1 MTQTQ
6 GAARDL
12 RAPDLQPFRAK
23 PQRLLGLFAH
33 PDDETFC
40 SGGTLARYTAAGA
53 TARVVSFTRGQAG
66 QIRDA
71 NVATRRTLGAVRET
85 ELMLACARL
94 GVQEAVCLD
103 FQDGGLSSV
112 NREHLVAD
120 ILREIVAFRPTT
132 IFTFGPD
139 GGYGHP
145 DHVALSAAVTA
156 TWEIYLARILPSEPA
171 PSLLYAHFPRHR
183 RRLLDRMVHW
193 LDARQERFQG
203 DIGFI
208 TALLHL
214 AEEAR
219 DLGAIA
225 DHLET
230 RWFPPGTFV
239 IEQGEAPATLYL
251 ILSGEAAAVREHE
264 DGAMEHL
271 GLLAPG
277 HFFGEIGIARSQ
289 PRNAHVIA
297 RTPLTCLL
305 FAPAEPTR
313 YEGRGAGARLPLEAA
328 AGMTEDENWGEA
340 TTRIDVSAV
349 IGTKMSALAA
359 YRSQFAFDPE
369 LVPSGLLT
377 ELFGVEYFVRAR
389 PIGSLE
395 CELS

>member
-1 MTQTQ
+1 M
-6 GAARDL
+6 
-12 RAPDLQPFRAK
+12 APR
-23 PQRLLGLFAH
+23 RLLALFAH

-40 SGGTLARYTAAGA
+40 SGGTLARFAAAGA

-71 NVATRRTLGAVRET
+71 NVATRRTLGAVREA
-85 ELMLACARL
+85 EMRQACARL
-94 GVQEAVCLD
+94 GVHDVACLD
-103 FQDGGLSSV
+103 YEDGGLSGV
-112 NREHLVAD
+112 VRDVLIAD
-120 ILREIVAFRPTT
+120 LLREIVAFRPTM

-145 DHVALSAAVTA
+145 DHVALSAAVKE
-156 TWEIYLARILPSEPA
+156 TWEIYLARILPSETA
-171 PSLLYAHFPRHR
+171 PSLHYAYFPRHR

-203 DIGFI
+203 DIDFI

-230 RWFPPGTFV
+230 RWYPPGTFV

-251 ILSGEAAAVREHE
+251 VLSGEAEAVREHE
-264 DGAMEHL
+264 DGVMQHL
-271 GLLAPG
+271 GALVPG
-277 HFFGEIGIARSQ
+277 HFFGETGIARAQ

-313 YEGRGAGARLPLEAA
+313 YEGRGAGAHLPLEAA
-328 AGMTEDENWGEA
+328 VSLTNGETWGEA
-340 TTRIDVSAV
+340 TTRLDVSAF
-349 IGTKMSALAA
+349 IDAKMAALAA
-359 YRSQFAFDPE
+359 YRSQFAFDPD

-389 PIGSLE
+389 SIGALE
-395 CELS
+395 SDLT